1 MQHPKEERTFLMVK
15 SDGVR
20 KGLIGETV
28 KRLEQR
34 DLKITALEMF
44 HATRE
49 QADKHYPKDEEWII
63 GIGNKTL
70 STYEK
75 YNLDPRAELGT
86 KDALEIGKLIR
97 AWLMDYFTG

>member
-49 QADKHYPKDEEWII
+49 QADKHYPQHEEWII
-63 GIGNKTL
+63 GI
-70 STYEK
+70 
-75 YNLDPRAELGT
+75 
-86 KDALEIGKLIR
+86 
-97 AWLMDYFTG
+97 